1 MTTSVVLYE
10 KNGEIVQVNDKF
22 IYEDVIYKV
31 FKEGI
36 ALWDTKY
43 YSSDKPIKLKKKQF
57 TNRKKKSSEYLVR
70 YFTLEFAPESWLI
83 KNSYKKKYEK

>member
-22 IYEDVIYKV
+22 IYEDAIYKV

-57 TNRKKKSSEYLVR
+57 IMRCYLGHLAKQSLDKL
-70 YFTLEFAPESWLI
+70 YLSIANFMI
-83 KNSYKKKYEK
+83 KHMTG